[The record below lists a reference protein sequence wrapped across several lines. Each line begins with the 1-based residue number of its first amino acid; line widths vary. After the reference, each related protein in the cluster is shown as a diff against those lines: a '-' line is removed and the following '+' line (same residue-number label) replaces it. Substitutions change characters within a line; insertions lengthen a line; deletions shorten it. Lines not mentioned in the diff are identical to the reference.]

1 MTKYVLFAS
10 LAVVT
15 ALLAVQEKTV
25 VKDKPEYPKVI
36 LNSPDSSQRIMT
48 ECPRNLPKIYDS
60 IFAEDGQ
67 TPEMARHCQKCSIG
81 VYSLHENENFAK
93 CTWCGDREKSE

>member
-10 LAVVT
+10 LAAVT
-15 ALLAVQEKTV
+15 ALLAVQEKTI

-48 ECPRNLPKIYDS
+48 ECPRNLPKIYES
-60 IFAEDGQ
+60 AFAEDGQ
-67 TPEMARHCQKCSIG
+67 TPEMANHCQKCSIG
-81 VYSLHENENFAK
+81 VYSLHDKEETK
-93 CTWCGDREKSE
+93 RCTWCGDREKSE